1 MWSLSVS
8 SSSLVPSS
16 VSGALYAAV
25 DQRGESLGGGG
36 GGVDTILCA
45 SCDKIRFVY
54 IFTLVSVC
62 DCVYTFTL
70 VSVYVIMCTFSF

>member
-8 SSSLVPSS
+8 SSSLVPLL

-25 DQRGESLGGGG
+25 DQRGESWGWVGGG

-54 IFTLVSVC
+54 IFTLVSVSVIVC
-62 DCVYTFTL
+62 TL
-70 VSVYVIMCTFSF
+70 SL

>member
-36 GGVDTILCA
+36 GG
-45 SCDKIRFVY
+45 
-54 IFTLVSVC
+54 
-62 DCVYTFTL
+62 
-70 VSVYVIMCTFSF
+70 